1 VSVNVSAQRLMDE
14 TLFARLEHL
23 SFRQGSLS
31 FELLESIS
39 FDGEDKEL
47 IHQIE
52 RLKALGADIEIDDF
66 GSGHASIVTLL
77 KLHPRR
83 LKIDRQLVIP
93 LLESKAQQQLVASII
108 EIGRS
113 RGIEIVAEGVET
125 MAHAEV
131 LRDLGCDILQ
141 GYALARPMS
150 PGDLLGFV
158 SERRWLDGR
167 ESMTRKA

>member
-1 VSVNVSAQRLMDE
+1 MDE
-14 TLFARLEHL
+14 ALFERLANL
-23 SFRQGSLS
+23 SFRPGSLS

-39 FDGEDKEL
+39 FDGDDREL

-93 LLESKAQQQLVASII
+93 LLESKAQQQLVASIV

-125 MAHAEV
+125 MAHVEV
-131 LRDLGCDILQ
+131 LRDLGCDVLQ

-150 PGDLLGFV
+150 PNELLGFV
-158 SERRWLDGR
+158 SERRWLAGAVA
-167 ESMTRKA
+167 RKA